1 MVVEVGSF
9 CVPLIVLELYVQT
22 WLASNWA
29 IPLPPSASIKGM
41 LHCAQSKSHPKWSIL
56 FQ

>member
-22 WLASNWA
+22 WLASNWE